1 MTFEKVCAA
10 AVVALGMVVAAPLS
24 GAQAAGGCSANPDMK
39 NCTVQEC
46 QTRQS
51 DVDFYCHDMDQ
62 VCSASNDKSDNQA
75 ILGALENCL
84 SKRISVNACF
94 SPVDP
99 GHANAVVWVENQI
112 SNCEVVIGSQ

>member
-1 MTFEKVCAA
+1 MILGKLHAA
-10 AVVALGMVVAAPLS
+10 ALIGLGLAVAAPLS

-51 DVDFYCHDMDQ
+51 DVDFYCHGLDQ
-62 VCSASNDKSDNQA
+62 QCDGTKSKSTNQA

-112 SNCEVVIGSQ
+112 SNCQVVIGSQ